1 MATKAEYK
9 TSSNLSGGAFFTQ
22 LIATGIFGYIAYSYF
37 TTPGQDVLSESWV
50 IISALVAAVFA
61 VASFLLSAGAMRQ
74 MLNGYTVLLAMLGL
88 TVFIISV
95 AACAGIYLAIEGAL

>member
-22 LIATGIFGYIAYSYF
+22 LIATGIFGFVAYRYF
-37 TTPGQDVLSESWV
+37 ITPGQDVLSEPWV
-50 IISALVAAVFA
+50 IVTALVAAVFTM
-61 VASFLLSAGAMRQ
+61 ASFLLSAGAMRQ

-88 TVFIISV
+88 AVFIISV